1 MAMASEPEQ
10 ADANRTIEAT
20 GQSYFIAP
28 TNIYKATVKTIDGER
43 LVLYTRAAG
52 FDQARH
58 TILMSIYC
66 KEQHARL
73 MSLAEVAGIW
83 VE

>member
-1 MAMASEPEQ
+1 MMASEDEQ
-10 ADANRTIEAT
+10 ADENRTIEAT

-28 TNIYKATVKTIDGER
+28 VNIYKATVKTIDGER
-43 LVLYTRAAG
+43 MVLYTRAGG
-52 FDQARH
+52 FDLARH

-66 KEQHARL
+66 KDQHGRL
-73 MSLAEVAGIW
+73 MSLAEVSGVW